1 MTSECCVCYETYN
14 KTNRA
19 KVICPGSNCDL
30 ECCKACVRRYLI
42 TTTKDPH
49 CMSCGIAW
57 SQKFMIE
64 SLNRSYVSKEY
75 RTHRS
80 KLLVERQIAQLPESM
95 EAASNE
101 RKARD
106 LDKYSDNKMNEIN
119 ELQLKLR
126 KLQRDR
132 LDASQKAWRLRNPE
146 AEEKTAAAFI
156 MPCPHGD
163 CRGFLS
169 SQYKC
174 GICNM
179 HTCSR
184 CFEVIGENKNDPHEC
199 NPDNVATAEELKKNT
214 KPCPKCGT
222 RISKISGC
230 DQMWCVHCKT
240 PFSWRTGAIETG
252 VVHNPHFY
260 EYQRNVERN
269 GGAAGAENQALT
281 MCNMNGI
288 PGWWQFRSQFRNIR
302 NRRIRE
308 ELTKIYRATAHNSRV
323 CVGNYNTT
331 INRLINTKNIRIK
344 YILNEI
350 TKKEMSNTLYK
361 NDKMRNRT
369 TQMLHVMEVAVA
381 VGRDIIIGIVNHPN
395 ITEDMVLGEIEKYK
409 NVCLYCNE
417 QYEILG
423 NTHKIMMPYLTIEN
437 TINKRYH

>member
-1 MTSECCVCYETYN
+1 
-14 KTNRA
+14 
-19 KVICPGSNCDL
+19 
-30 ECCKACVRRYLI
+30 
-42 TTTKDPH
+42 
-49 CMSCGIAW
+49 
-57 SQKFMIE
+57 
-64 SLNRSYVSKEY
+64 
-75 RTHRS
+75 
-80 KLLVERQIAQLPESM
+80 
-95 EAASNE
+95 
-101 RKARD
+101 
-106 LDKYSDNKMNEIN
+106 
-119 ELQLKLR
+119 
-126 KLQRDR
+126 
-132 LDASQKAWRLRNPE
+132 
-146 AEEKTAAAFI
+146 
-156 MPCPHGD
+156 
-163 CRGFLS
+163 
-169 SQYKC
+169 
-174 GICNM
+174 
-179 HTCSR
+179 
-184 CFEVIGENKNDPHEC
+184 
-199 NPDNVATAEELKKNT
+199 
-214 KPCPKCGT
+214 
-222 RISKISGC
+222 
-230 DQMWCVHCKT
+230 VHCKT